1 MKSYIKFIFVVLLAS
16 CDGDVNNSNLELSNF
31 IKPEYSFKESSFNC
45 NLVADK
51 TLNSVERF
59 IPKFVD
65 SFKKMGGDAE
75 ELYFL
80 FPVTENKTKT
90 QSFELLLKHNEVNS
104 LDKFNLALTALNF
117 NEIAICNTSGISRNS
132 FELTNQAIVS
142 SPAIAEV
149 LECKYKDGFNYAT
162 IKLVLEQFT
171 DALIQN
177 NSSVNIFYSETL
189 KPSNG
194 FQWTNLFSSLESRK
208 VFVQDWQASQ
218 ISKEIQK
225 LLLEQSACQSSKVFR
240 RYKVF

>member
-1 MKSYIKFIFVVLLAS
+1 LKSYIKFIFVVLLAS
-16 CDGDVNNSNLELSNF
+16 CDGDVNNSNLEISNF

-117 NEIAICNTSGISRNS
+117 NEIAICNTSAISRNS
-132 FELTNQAIVS
+132 FKLTNQPIAS
-142 SPAIAEV
+142 SPVIAEV
-149 LECKYKDGFNYAT
+149 LECEYKDGFNYAT

-177 NSSVNIFYSETL
+177 NSSVNIFYSE
-189 KPSNG
+189 KSKYNNS

-225 LLLEQSACQSSKVFR
+225 LLLEQSTCQSSKVFR

>member
-1 MKSYIKFIFVVLLAS
+1 LLAS

-80 FPVTENKTKT
+80 FPVTENKTET

-142 SPAIAEV
+142 PAIAEV

-177 NSSVNIFYSETL
+177 NSSVNIFYSEKL
-189 KPSNG
+189 KSNNS